1 MVLTPRHIGGV
12 ATEAS
17 AQAQSAQ
24 VQYEATQVKTA
35 NEIDFTGKTKY
46 AIKAAH
52 AVGPYDL
59 SSVLK
64 NRFLRYGYVTGGL
77 TYVMIGNPTSSTTNS
92 GYTSEGDICD
102 HIGGEG
108 DNYTFTFN
116 GDAGKFTVTNCADGT
131 LWGNSGTKNRP
142 IGKGNNGNTIT
153 VKLYEQ
159 SDGEFTLETNSYP
172 YRHTNTY
179 ASGGSAYVNYD
190 NPKSGKPSVLY
201 FKIYKIAEIVETK
214 TQATFKYYQGES
226 KVPYATVT
234 KDVKS
239 ESTIAG
245 LAEVPTYLTANYYNI
260 EENQEESSV
269 DGGEDAVAGMTYSV
283 RTNYPNDLPFVIDG
297 TTYFSL
303 GSDINTALK
312 ATSVPVGDIEFAK
325 YAVKMSGDWINGYLL
340 QGKNDKYL
348 NNTGSK
354 VSYDGSDASKFD
366 IEKSGENWY
375 LKSRADGQYLIINTD
390 GTVSFTQD
398 QDVNS
403 ATPLKNL
410 SNEQAYNYIN
420 TNCPAGHYVGSY
432 SKDQAG
438 TISFTQILKGE
449 GKISISADKY
459 YLFEEAEDDAYFLT
473 SKESTQHM
481 SDLHYTYQVS
491 GMKEVTFS
499 SLWQWKNN
507 MIVNANT
514 GKNLD
519 WQASLSDENTTSYRS
534 MVDGY
539 NEYKQAYTI
548 ELGTNEGQ
556 TYYLRQTGK
565 TTIGSINSKP
575 GVNTGYWFIREAD
588 AFSIPLN
595 AVDGKSY
602 ATMYAPVKLVQD
614 AEDKTIIYTGNVN
627 GNGNLHLEEWEGG
640 VIPANTPLVLVN
652 EKGAESARFLIS
664 YDEPA
669 RTVTPDDNWTG
680 TNIKLLFSGDERN
693 NYRLFGFNSSF
704 GVGFFKPKAT
714 GYIPANRGYLSDLPY
729 QTIGLQFPD
738 GTTTSI
744 DAAILNGNNTAED
757 TPIYD
762 ISGRRLMQ
770 PTRGQFYIRNGQ
782 KFIAQ

>member
-17 AQAQSAQ
+17 AQAT
-24 VQYEATQVKTA
+24 ATQITDPKA
-35 NEIDFTGKTKY
+35 IKCDGKTMY
-46 AIKAAH
+46 AFKAVKANRTDFSDT
-52 AVGPYDL
+52 GTTRPR
-59 SSVLK
+59 
-64 NRFLRYGYVTGGL
+64 NRFLRYNNTLVVLGVSTG
-77 TYVMIGNPTSSTTNS
+77 NTTDAF
-92 GYTSEGDICD
+92 GYTIDKICEKISTDEGKRYVFTFTSGSSCKAQNVFDNTYW
-102 HIGGEG
+102 G
-108 DNYTFTFN
+108 DN
-116 GDAGKFTVTNCADGT
+116 GKQRPAGKANEVDAKTIAFKKGNKTGT
-131 LWGNSGTKNRP
+131 IQILVNEKELCSVSGTSIYVSFNSSYTSP
-142 IGKGNNGNTIT
+142 IDFE
-153 VKLYEQ
+153 VYEI
-159 SDGEFTLETNSYP
+159 EETSN
-172 YRHTNTY
+172 
-179 ASGGSAYVNYD
+179 
-190 NPKSGKPSVLY
+190 K
-201 FKIYKIAEIVETK
+201 
-214 TQATFKYYQGES
+214 ATFKYYQGES
-226 KVPYATVT
+226 KVSYASVT
-234 KDVKS
+234 KEVKS

-245 LAEVPTYLTANYYNI
+245 LAEVPTYLTATYYKI
-260 EENQEESSV
+260 EGNQEETAF
-269 DGGEDAVAGMTYSV
+269 GTEEAEAGMTYSV
-283 RTNYPNDLPFVIDG
+283 RTKYPNDLPFVIDG

-303 GSDINTALK
+303 GSNINTALK
-312 ATSVPVGDIEFAK
+312 ATSVPAGDIEFAK
-325 YAVKMSGDWINGYLL
+325 YAVKMSGDCINGYLL
-340 QGKNDKYL
+340 QYKNNNYL
-348 NNTGSK
+348 KNTGSE
-354 VSYDGSDASKFD
+354 VSNIEEAGKFD
-366 IEKSGENWY
+366 IEKSEDNWY
-375 LKSRADGQYLIINTD
+375 LKSRPDGNCLVINTN
-390 GTVSFTQD
+390 GTVSFTSS
-398 QDVNS
+398 VND
-403 ATPLKNL
+403 ATALKNL

-438 TISFTQILKGE
+438 TISFDQIIKGE

-459 YLFEEAEDDAYFLT
+459 YLFEEAKKKAEDGTYFLT
-473 SKESTQHM
+473 SKESTKYI
-481 SDLHYTYQVS
+481 SNSSYTYKVS
-491 GMKEVTFS
+491 GMAEVTFS
-499 SLWQWKNN
+499 SLWQWKND

-514 GKNLD
+514 GKHLD
-519 WQASLSDENTTSYRS
+519 WQARLSDDKNTTSYRS

-548 ELGTNEGQ
+548 ELGINEGQ
-556 TYYLRQTGK
+556 TYYLQHTDK
-565 TTIGSINSKP
+565 TTIGYIYRKP
-575 GVNTGYWFIREAD
+575 GEYTGFWFIREAD

-652 EKGAESARFLIS
+652 EEGAESARFLIS

-669 RTVTPDDNWTG
+669 REVTPDVNWTG
-680 TNIKLLFSGDERN
+680 TNIKFQFSGDERN
-693 NYRLFGFNSSF
+693 NYRLFGFNSAF

>member
-1 MVLTPRHIGGV
+1 MWFLLLAILGGV
-12 ATEAS
+12 ATEVS
-17 AQAQSAQ
+17 AQAQAQYTATKVTSADQ
-24 VQYEATQVKTA
+24 
-35 NEIDFTGKTKY
+35 IDFTGNTMY
-46 AIKAAH
+46 AIKAVR
-52 AVGPYDL
+52 AVGGYDL
-59 SSVLK
+59 SSTLK
-64 NRFLRYGYVTGGL
+64 GRFLRYGSVSGAF
-77 TYVMIGNPTSSTTNS
+77 TYVMIGLPSGSSNT
-92 GYTSEGDICD
+92 GYTTGTNICNNMS
-102 HIGGEG
+102 GEG
-108 DNYTFTFN
+108 KNYVF
-116 GDAGKFTVTNCADGT
+116 KFTGNADEFEVTNCLDDT
-131 LWGNSGTKNRP
+131 KWGNNTKNASTQTRL
-142 IGKGNNGNTIT
+142 IGKGQSATIK
-153 VKLYEQ
+153 VKIYDKGE
-159 SDGEFTLETNSYP
+159 GEFTLETNSNSYKHINNYP
-172 YRHTNTY
+172 TGY
-179 ASGGSAYVNYD
+179 SAYVSY
-190 NPKSGKPSVLY
+190 SSSYSSVLY
-201 FKIYKIAEIVETK
+201 FEIYEIAETK
-214 TQATFKYYQGES
+214 TQATFKYYQGTSET
-226 KVPYATVT
+226 PYASVT
-234 KDVKS
+234 KDVVSK
-239 ESTIAG
+239 STIAG
-245 LAEVPTYLTANYYNI
+245 LANVPTYLTRTYYDG
-260 EENQEESSV
+260 ESKV
-269 DGGEDAVAGMTYSV
+269 EGTELAEAGKTYSV
-283 RTNYPNDLPFVIDG
+283 RTNYPDDLPFVIDG

-312 ATSVPVGDIEFAK
+312 AESVPAGDIEFAK
-325 YAVKMSGDWINGYLL
+325 YAVKMSGDCINGYLL
-340 QGKNDKYL
+340 QDKKDNYL
-348 NNTGSK
+348 KNTGSK
-354 VSYDGSDASKFD
+354 VGYGSDPSKFD
-366 IEKSGENWY
+366 IEKSEDNWY
-375 LKSRADGQYLIINTD
+375 LKSKPDGNYLIINTD
-390 GTVSFTQD
+390 GTVSFTSS
-398 QDVNS
+398 VND

-432 SKDQAG
+432 SKDQAE

-459 YLFEEAEDDAYFLT
+459 YLFEEAEDDTYFLT
-473 SKESTQHM
+473 SKESTKYI
-481 SDLHYTYQVS
+481 SNSSYTYQVS
-491 GMKEVTFS
+491 GMAEVTFS
-499 SLWQWKNN
+499 SLWQWNEN

-514 GKNLD
+514 GKKLN
-519 WQASLSDENTTSYRS
+519 WEASLSDENTTSYRS

-548 ELGTNEGQ
+548 ELGTYKGQ
-556 TYYLRQTGK
+556 TYYLKQTGK

-575 GVNTGYWFIREAD
+575 GANTGYWFIREAD

-652 EKGAESARFLIS
+652 EEGAESARFLIS

-669 RTVTPDDNWTG
+669 REVTPDDNWTG
-680 TNIKLLFSGDERN
+680 TNIKFQFTGDERN
-693 NYRLFGFNSSF
+693 NYRLFGFNSAF

-714 GYIPANRGYLSDLPY
+714 GNIPANRGYINISDLPY

>member
-1 MVLTPRHIGGV
+1 MWFLLLAILGGV
-12 ATEAS
+12 ATEVS
-17 AQAQSAQ
+17 AQA
-24 VQYEATQVKTA
+24 TFTKITDPTA
-35 NEIDFTGKTKY
+35 IKCDGKTKY
-46 AIKAAH
+46 AFKAVK
-52 AVGPYDL
+52 AVNASNPTVDL
-59 SSVLK
+59 GASTK
-64 NRFLRYGYVTGGL
+64 NRFLRYGLYNNNPLVILGVSSSEFGYKTIGEICTHIKDEGERYVFTFTSGTPCKAQNVCDKTYWGDNGGNRPTGKANENDAQAITFAAGKTEETIKIL
-77 TYVMIGNPTSSTTNS
+77 VNGTPLQSPSSTSINVSFSTKYS
-92 GYTSEGDICD
+92 SYSPIDFEVYEIEETS
-102 HIGGEG
+102 
-108 DNYTFTFN
+108 NKATFN
-116 GDAGKFTVTNCADGT
+116 
-131 LWGNSGTKNRP
+131 
-142 IGKGNNGNTIT
+142 
-153 VKLYEQ
+153 
-159 SDGEFTLETNSYP
+159 
-172 YRHTNTY
+172 
-179 ASGGSAYVNYD
+179 
-190 NPKSGKPSVLY
+190 
-201 FKIYKIAEIVETK
+201 
-214 TQATFKYYQGES
+214 YYQGES
-226 KVPYATVT
+226 NTPYASVT
-234 KDVKS
+234 KDVES

-245 LAEVPTYLTANYYNI
+245 LAEVPTYLTATYYKI
-260 EENQEESSV
+260 KENQEETAFGT
-269 DGGEDAVAGMTYSV
+269 DEAVAGNTYSV
-283 RTNYPNDLPFVIDG
+283 RTYYPNDLPFVIDG

-303 GSDINTALK
+303 GSNINTALK
-312 ATSVPVGDIEFAK
+312 ATSVPAGDIEFAK

-340 QGKNDKYL
+340 QYKNNNYL
-348 NNTGSK
+348 KNTGSE
-354 VSYDGSDASKFD
+354 VSNVEDASKFD
-366 IEKSGENWY
+366 IEKSEDNWY
-375 LKSRADGQYLIINTD
+375 LKSRPDGNYLVINTD
-390 GTVSFTQD
+390 GTVSFTSS
-398 QDVNS
+398 VND
-403 ATPLKNL
+403 ATALKNL

-459 YLFEEAEDDAYFLT
+459 YLFEEAEDDTYFLT

-481 SDLHYTYQVS
+481 YDLHYTYQVS
-491 GMKEVTFS
+491 GMAEVTFS
-499 SLWQWKNN
+499 SLWQWKND

-514 GKNLD
+514 GKHLD
-519 WQASLSDENTTSYRS
+519 WQAGLSDENTISYRS
-534 MVDGY
+534 MVDNY
-539 NEYKQAYTI
+539 NEYKQAFTI
-548 ELGTNEGQ
+548 QLDTYLGVN
-556 TYYLRQTGK
+556 YYLKQTGK
-565 TTIGSINSKP
+565 TTIESDNSKP

-627 GNGNLHLEEWEGG
+627 ENGNLHLEEWEGG

-652 EKGAESARFLIS
+652 EEGAESARFLIS

-693 NYRLFGFNSSF
+693 NYRLFGFNSAF
-704 GVGFFKPKAT
+704 GVGFFKPKDT
-714 GYIPANRGYLSDLPY
+714 GYIPANRGYINISNLPY

-762 ISGRRLMQ
+762 ISGRRLVQ

>member
-1 MVLTPRHIGGV
+1 MWFLLLAILGGV
-12 ATEAS
+12 ATEVS
-17 AQAQSAQ
+17 AQ
-24 VQYEATQVKTA
+24 YKATKVETA
-35 NEIDFTGKTKY
+35 NEIDFTGNTKY
-46 AIKAAH
+46 AIKAVR
-52 AVGPYDL
+52 AVGTSDL

-64 NRFLRYGYVTGGL
+64 GRFLKYEYINPYDNPKVTYVT
-77 TYVMIGNPTSSTTNS
+77 IGYPSSSTTNS
-92 GYTSEGDICD
+92 GYTSEKDICD
-102 HIGGEG
+102 HMADEG
-108 DNYTFTFN
+108 LKYTFTFK
-116 GDAGKFTVTNCADGT
+116 GTAEEFEVTNCADKT
-131 LWGNSGTKNRP
+131 LWGNYGTKNRP
-142 IGKGNNGNTIT
+142 IGQGQSSTIK
-153 VKLYEQ
+153 VKLYEK
-159 SDGEFTLETNSYP
+159 GNAEFTLETNGNP
-172 YRHTNTY
+172 YRHTNANT
-179 ASGGSAYVNYD
+179 ASHSAYINY
-190 NPKSGKPSVLY
+190 NTTSKLSVLY
-201 FKIYKIAEIVETK
+201 FEIYEIAETK
-214 TQATFKYYQGES
+214 ATFNYYQGES
-226 KVPYATVT
+226 NTNYASVT
-234 KDVKS
+234 KNVVSK
-239 ESTIAG
+239 STIAG
-245 LAEVPTYLTANYYNI
+245 LANVPTYLTATYYDG
-260 EENQEESSV
+260 ESKKEGT
-269 DGGEDAVAGMTYSV
+269 DLAVAGKTYSV

-303 GSDINTALK
+303 GSNINTALK
-312 ATSVPVGDIEFAK
+312 ATSVPAGNIEFAK
-325 YAVKMSGDWINGYLL
+325 YAVKMSGNWIDGYLL
-340 QGKNDKYL
+340 QDKNDNYL

-354 VSYDGSDASKFD
+354 VGYDGSNTSKFD
-366 IEKSGENWY
+366 IEKSGDKWY
-375 LKSRADGQYLIINTD
+375 LKSKPGGNYLIINTD
-390 GTVSFTQD
+390 GTVSFTSS
-398 QDVNS
+398 VND

-459 YLFEEAEDDAYFLT
+459 YLFEEAEDDTYFLT

-491 GMKEVTFS
+491 GMAEVTFS
-499 SLWQWKNN
+499 SLWQWKND

-514 GKNLD
+514 GKHLD

-534 MVDGY
+534 MVDNY
-539 NEYKQAYTI
+539 NDYKQAYTI

-556 TYYLRQTGK
+556 TYYLKQTGK
-565 TTIGSINSKP
+565 TTIGYINSKP
-575 GVNTGYWFIREAD
+575 GANTGYWFIREAD

-652 EKGAESARFLIS
+652 EEGAESARFLIS

-680 TNIKLLFSGDERN
+680 TNIKFQFTGDERN
-693 NYRLFGFNSSF
+693 NYRLFGFNSGF
-704 GVGFFKPKAT
+704 GVGFFKPKDT
-714 GYIPANRGYLSDLPY
+714 GYIPANRGYLSNLPY

-744 DAAILNGNNTAED
+744 DATILNGNNTAED

>member
-1 MVLTPRHIGGV
+1 MWFLLLAILGGV
-12 ATEAS
+12 ATEVS
-17 AQAQSAQ
+17 AQ
-24 VQYEATQVKTA
+24 YKATKVETA
-35 NEIDFTGKTKY
+35 NEIDFTGNTKY
-46 AIKAAH
+46 AIKAVR
-52 AVGPYDL
+52 AVGTSDL

-64 NRFLRYGYVTGGL
+64 GRFLKYEYINPYDNPKVTYVT
-77 TYVMIGNPTSSTTNS
+77 IGYPSSSTTNS
-92 GYTSEGDICD
+92 GYTSEKDICD
-102 HIGGEG
+102 HMADEG
-108 DNYTFTFN
+108 LKYTFTFK
-116 GDAGKFTVTNCADGT
+116 GTAEEFEVTNCADKT
-131 LWGNSGTKNRP
+131 LWGNYGTKNRP
-142 IGKGNNGNTIT
+142 IGQGQSSTIK
-153 VKLYEQ
+153 VKLYEK
-159 SDGEFTLETNSYP
+159 GNAEFTLETNGNP
-172 YRHTNTY
+172 YRHTNANT
-179 ASGGSAYVNYD
+179 ASHSAYINY
-190 NPKSGKPSVLY
+190 NTTSKLSVLY
-201 FKIYKIAEIVETK
+201 FEIYEIAETK
-214 TQATFKYYQGES
+214 ATFNYYQGES
-226 KVPYATVT
+226 NTNYASVT
-234 KDVKS
+234 KNVVSK
-239 ESTIAG
+239 STIAG
-245 LAEVPTYLTANYYNI
+245 LANVPTYLTATYYDG
-260 EENQEESSV
+260 ESKKEGT
-269 DGGEDAVAGMTYSV
+269 DLAVAGKTYSV

-303 GSDINTALK
+303 GSNINTALK
-312 ATSVPVGDIEFAK
+312 ATSVPAGDIEFAK

-340 QGKNDKYL
+340 QDKNDNYL
-348 NNTGSK
+348 KNTGSE
-354 VSYDGSDASKFD
+354 VGYGSDPSKFD
-366 IEKSGENWY
+366 IEKSGDNWY
-375 LKSRADGQYLIINTD
+375 LKSKPDGNYLIINTD
-390 GTVSFTQD
+390 GTVSFTSSVD
-398 QDVNS
+398 D
-403 ATPLKNL
+403 ATALKNL

-438 TISFTQILKGE
+438 TISFAQILKGE

-459 YLFEEAEDDAYFLT
+459 YLFEEAEDDTYFLT

-481 SDLHYTYQVS
+481 YDLHYTYQVS
-491 GMKEVTFS
+491 GMAEVTFS
-499 SLWQWKNN
+499 SLWQWKND

-514 GKNLD
+514 GKHLD

-534 MVDGY
+534 MVDNY
-539 NEYKQAYTI
+539 NDYKQAYTI

-556 TYYLRQTGK
+556 TYYLKQTGK
-565 TTIGSINSKP
+565 TTIGYINSKP
-575 GVNTGYWFIREAD
+575 GANTGYWFIREAD

-614 AEDKTIIYTGNVN
+614 TEDKTIIYTGNVN
-627 GNGNLHLEEWEGG
+627 GYGNLHLEEWEGG

-652 EKGAESARFLIS
+652 EEGAESARFLIS

-680 TNIKLLFSGDERN
+680 TNIKFQFTGDERN
-693 NYRLFGFNSSF
+693 NYRLFGFNSTF

-714 GYIPANRGYLSDLPY
+714 GYIPANRGYLSNLPY

>member
-1 MVLTPRHIGGV
+1 MYVVLTPRHIGGGV
-12 ATEAS
+12 ATEVS
-17 AQAQSAQ
+17 AQA
-24 VQYEATQVKTA
+24 TFTPITDPTA
-35 NEIDFTGKTKY
+35 IKCDGKTKY
-46 AIKAAH
+46 AFKAVKASST
-52 AVGPYDL
+52 DL
-59 SSVLK
+59 GTTGTTITK
-64 NRFLRYGYVTGGL
+64 NRFLRYGYI
-77 TYVMIGNPTSSTTNS
+77 YQGNPLVVLGESPSDFGYKTIDNICKDITKKETERYVFTFTSGTPCKAQNVYDNT
-92 GYTSEGDICD
+92 YW
-102 HIGGEG
+102 G
-108 DNYTFTFN
+108 DNGGQRPTGKANEIDAKAITFAAGKTYGTIKILVNGTPLQIMSSSSIYVTFSTKYSSYSPIDFEVYEIAETKATFN
-116 GDAGKFTVTNCADGT
+116 
-131 LWGNSGTKNRP
+131 
-142 IGKGNNGNTIT
+142 
-153 VKLYEQ
+153 
-159 SDGEFTLETNSYP
+159 
-172 YRHTNTY
+172 
-179 ASGGSAYVNYD
+179 
-190 NPKSGKPSVLY
+190 
-201 FKIYKIAEIVETK
+201 
-214 TQATFKYYQGES
+214 YYQGTS
-226 KVPYATVT
+226 KVPYASVT
-234 KDVKS
+234 KDVES

-245 LAEVPTYLTANYYNI
+245 LAEVPTYLTATYYKI
-260 EENQEESSV
+260 EENQEETAFGT
-269 DGGEDAVAGMTYSV
+269 DEAVAGKTYSV
-283 RTNYPNDLPFVIDG
+283 RTSYPNDLPFVIDG

-312 ATSVPVGDIEFAK
+312 AKSVPEGDIEFAK

-340 QGKNDKYL
+340 QDKNDKYL
-348 NNTGSK
+348 KNTGSA
-354 VSYDGSDASKFD
+354 VGYGSDPSKFD

-459 YLFEEAEDDAYFLT
+459 YLFEEAEDDTYFLT

-491 GMKEVTFS
+491 GMAEVTFS
-499 SLWQWKNN
+499 SLWQWKND

-514 GKNLD
+514 GKHLD

-534 MVDGY
+534 MVDNY
-539 NEYKQAYTI
+539 NDYKQAYTI

-556 TYYLRQTGK
+556 TYYLKQTGK
-565 TTIGSINSKP
+565 TTIGYINSKP
-575 GVNTGYWFIREAD
+575 GANTGYWFIREAD

-652 EKGAESARFLIS
+652 EEGAESARFLIS

-680 TNIKLLFSGDERN
+680 TNIKFQFTGDERN
-693 NYRLFGFNSSF
+693 NYRLFGFNSGF
-704 GVGFFKPKAT
+704 GVGFFKPKDT
-714 GYIPANRGYLSDLPY
+714 GYIPANRGYLSNLPY

-744 DAAILNGNNTAED
+744 DATILNGNNTAED

>member
-1 MVLTPRHIGGV
+1 MWFLLLAILGGV
-12 ATEAS
+12 ATEVS
-17 AQAQSAQ
+17 AQ
-24 VQYEATQVKTA
+24 YKATKVETA
-35 NEIDFTGKTKY
+35 NEIDFTGNTKY
-46 AIKAAH
+46 AIKAVR
-52 AVGPYDL
+52 AVGTSDL

-64 NRFLRYGYVTGGL
+64 GRFLKYEYINPYDNPKVTYVT
-77 TYVMIGNPTSSTTNS
+77 IGYPSSSTTNS
-92 GYTSEGDICD
+92 GYTSEKDICD
-102 HIGGEG
+102 HMADEG
-108 DNYTFTFN
+108 LKYTFTFK
-116 GDAGKFTVTNCADGT
+116 GTAEEFEVTNCADKT
-131 LWGNSGTKNRP
+131 LWGNYGTKNRP
-142 IGKGNNGNTIT
+142 IGQGQSSTIK
-153 VKLYEQ
+153 VKLYEK
-159 SDGEFTLETNSYP
+159 GNAEFTLETNGNP
-172 YRHTNTY
+172 YRHTNANT
-179 ASGGSAYVNYD
+179 ASHSAYINY
-190 NPKSGKPSVLY
+190 NTTSKLSVLY
-201 FKIYKIAEIVETK
+201 FEIYEIAETK
-214 TQATFKYYQGES
+214 ATFNYYQGES
-226 KVPYATVT
+226 NTNYASVT
-234 KDVKS
+234 KNVVSK
-239 ESTIAG
+239 STIAG
-245 LAEVPTYLTANYYNI
+245 LANVPTYLTATYYDG
-260 EENQEESSV
+260 ESKKEGT
-269 DGGEDAVAGMTYSV
+269 DLAVAGKTYSV

-303 GSDINTALK
+303 GSNINTALK
-312 ATSVPVGDIEFAK
+312 ATSVPAGNIEFAK
-325 YAVKMSGDWINGYLL
+325 YAVKMSGNWIDGYLL
-340 QGKNDKYL
+340 QDKNDNYL

-354 VSYDGSDASKFD
+354 VGYDGSNTSKFD
-366 IEKSGENWY
+366 IEKSGDKWY
-375 LKSRADGQYLIINTD
+375 LKSKPGGNYLIINTD
-390 GTVSFTQD
+390 GTVSFTSS
-398 QDVNS
+398 VND

-438 TISFTQILKGE
+438 TISFTQILEGE

-459 YLFEEAEDDAYFLT
+459 YLFEEAEDDTYFLT

-481 SDLHYTYQVS
+481 YDLHYTYQVS
-491 GMKEVTFS
+491 GMAEVTFS
-499 SLWQWKNN
+499 SLWQWKND

-514 GKNLD
+514 GKHLD
-519 WQASLSDENTTSYRS
+519 WQAGLSDKNTTSYRS
-534 MVDGY
+534 TVDSY

-556 TYYLRQTGK
+556 TYYLKQTGK

-575 GVNTGYWFIREAD
+575 GANTGYWFIREAD

-627 GNGNLHLEEWEGG
+627 GYGNLHLEEWEGG

-652 EKGAESARFLIS
+652 EEGAESARFLIS

-669 RTVTPDDNWTG
+669 REVTPDDNWTG
-680 TNIKLLFSGDERN
+680 TNIKFQFTGDERN
-693 NYRLFGFNSSF
+693 NYRLFGFNSAF
-704 GVGFFKPKAT
+704 GVGFFKPKDT

-744 DAAILNGNNTAED
+744 DATILNGNNTAED

>member
-1 MVLTPRHIGGV
+1 MSSSSIYVTFSTKYSSYSP
-12 ATEAS
+12 
-17 AQAQSAQ
+17 
-24 VQYEATQVKTA
+24 
-35 NEIDFTGKTKY
+35 IDFEVYEIAETK
-46 AIKAAH
+46 A
-52 AVGPYDL
+52 
-59 SSVLK
+59 
-64 NRFLRYGYVTGGL
+64 
-77 TYVMIGNPTSSTTNS
+77 
-92 GYTSEGDICD
+92 
-102 HIGGEG
+102 
-108 DNYTFTFN
+108 TFN
-116 GDAGKFTVTNCADGT
+116 
-131 LWGNSGTKNRP
+131 
-142 IGKGNNGNTIT
+142 
-153 VKLYEQ
+153 
-159 SDGEFTLETNSYP
+159 
-172 YRHTNTY
+172 
-179 ASGGSAYVNYD
+179 
-190 NPKSGKPSVLY
+190 
-201 FKIYKIAEIVETK
+201 
-214 TQATFKYYQGES
+214 YYQGTS
-226 KVPYATVT
+226 KVPYASVT
-234 KDVKS
+234 KDVES

-245 LAEVPTYLTANYYNI
+245 LAEVPTYLTATYYKI
-260 EENQEESSV
+260 EENQEETAFGT
-269 DGGEDAVAGMTYSV
+269 DEAVAGKTYSV
-283 RTNYPNDLPFVIDG
+283 RTSYPNDLPFVIDG

-312 ATSVPVGDIEFAK
+312 AKSVPEGDIEFAK

-340 QGKNDKYL
+340 QDKNDKYL
-348 NNTGSK
+348 KNTGSA
-354 VSYDGSDASKFD
+354 VGYGSDPSKFD

-438 TISFTQILKGE
+438 TISFAQILKGE

-459 YLFEEAEDDAYFLT
+459 YLFEEAEDDTYFLT
-473 SKESTQHM
+473 SKESTKYI
-481 SDLHYTYQVS
+481 SNSSYTYQVS
-491 GMKEVTFS
+491 GMAEVTFS
-499 SLWQWKNN
+499 SLWQWKND

-514 GKNLD
+514 GKHLD

-534 MVDGY
+534 MVDNY
-539 NEYKQAYTI
+539 NDYKQAYTI

-556 TYYLRQTGK
+556 TYYLKQTGK
-565 TTIGSINSKP
+565 TTIKSINYKP
-575 GVNTGYWFIREAD
+575 GSEEKTGFWFIREAD
-588 AFSIPLN
+588 AFSIRLH

-602 ATMYAPVKLVQD
+602 ATMYAPVKLIQD

-652 EKGAESARFLIS
+652 EEGAESARFLIS

-669 RTVTPDDNWTG
+669 REVTPDDNWTG
-680 TNIKLLFSGDERN
+680 TNIKFQFTGDERN
-693 NYRLFGFNSSF
+693 NYRLFGFNSAF

-714 GYIPANRGYLSDLPY
+714 GNIPANRGYINISNLPY

>member
-1 MVLTPRHIGGV
+1 MWFLLLAILGGV

-24 VQYEATQVKTA
+24 VKYEATQVTTA
-35 NEIDFTGKTKY
+35 NKIDFSGKTKY
-46 AIKAAH
+46 AIQAVR
-52 AVGPYDL
+52 AVGAYNL

-77 TYVMIGNPTSSTTNS
+77 TYVMIGYPLGTNSSGNS
-92 GYTSEGDICD
+92 GYTSVKDICD
-102 HIGGEG
+102 HMGDKGDG

-116 GDAGKFTVTNCADGT
+116 GNADKFTVTNCADGT

-142 IGKGNNGNTIT
+142 IGQGNNGNTIT
-153 VKLYEQ
+153 VKLYDK
-159 SDGEFTLETNSYP
+159 SNGEFTLETNGYP
-172 YRHTNTY
+172 YRHTNT
-179 ASGGSAYVNYD
+179 SDTGGSAYINY
-190 NPKSGKPSVLY
+190 NKAQNNNPSVLY
-201 FKIYKIAEIVETK
+201 FEIYEIAEIVETK
-214 TQATFKYYQGES
+214 TQATFKYYQGTSETD
-226 KVPYATVT
+226 YASVT
-234 KDVKS
+234 KDVVSGNK
-239 ESTIAG
+239 IAE
-245 LAEVPTYLTANYYNI
+245 LANVPTYLTATYY
-260 EENQEESSV
+260 
-269 DGGEDAVAGMTYSV
+269 DGELEVKGTDLAVAGKTYTV
-283 RTNYPNDLPFVIDG
+283 ITNYPNDLPFVIDG

-312 ATSVPVGDIEFAK
+312 AKSVPAGNIEFAK
-325 YAVKMSGDWINGYLL
+325 YAVKMSGNWIDGYLL
-340 QGKNDKYL
+340 QDKNDNYL
-348 NNTGSK
+348 KNTGSE
-354 VSYDGSDASKFD
+354 VGYGSDPSKFD
-366 IEKSGENWY
+366 IEKSEDNWY
-375 LKSRADGQYLIINTD
+375 LKSKPDGNYLIINTD
-390 GTVSFTQD
+390 GTVSFTSS
-398 QDVNS
+398 VND

-410 SNEQAYNYIN
+410 SNEQAYNYI

-432 SKDQAG
+432 YKDQAG

-459 YLFEEAEDDAYFLT
+459 YLFEEAEDDTYFLT
-473 SKESTQHM
+473 SKESTKHM
-481 SDLHYTYQVS
+481 SDLTYTYQVS
-491 GMKEVTFS
+491 GMAEVTFS
-499 SLWQWKNN
+499 SLWQWKND

-514 GKNLD
+514 GKHLD
-519 WQASLSDENTTSYRS
+519 WQARLSDENTTSYRS
-534 MVDGY
+534 MVDNY
-539 NEYKQAYTI
+539 NDYKQAYTI
-548 ELGTNEGQ
+548 ELGINEGQ
-556 TYYLRQTGK
+556 TYYLKQTGK
-565 TTIGSINSKP
+565 TTIGYINSKP

-588 AFSIPLN
+588 AFSIPLH

-627 GNGNLHLEEWEGG
+627 ENGNLHLEEWEGG

-652 EKGAESARFLIS
+652 EEGAESARFLIS

-669 RTVTPDDNWTG
+669 REVTPDDNWTG

-704 GVGFFKPKAT
+704 GVGFFKPKDT
-714 GYIPANRGYLSDLPY
+714 GNIPANRGYINISNLPY

-744 DAAILNGNNTAED
+744 DAAILNGNTTAED

-762 ISGRRLMQ
+762 ISGRRIMQ

>member
-1 MVLTPRHIGGV
+1 MWFLLLAILGGV
-12 ATEAS
+12 ATEVS
-17 AQAQSAQ
+17 AQA
-24 VQYEATQVKTA
+24 TFTKITDPTA
-35 NEIDFTGKTKY
+35 IKCDGKTMY
-46 AIKAAH
+46 AFKAVKASPNDF
-52 AVGPYDL
+52 GDT
-59 SSVLK
+59 K
-64 NRFLRYGYVTGGL
+64 NTRNRFLRYGFIYNGIPLVVLGVNTGTTASDFGYDIDDICKYIKTDEGKSYVFTFTSGTTCYAQNVLDKTYWGDNTQQRPTGKANKIDAKAITFAAGKTKETIKIL
-77 TYVMIGNPTSSTTNS
+77 VNNIPLQLGSATSIYVSFKSPTS
-92 GYTSEGDICD
+92 YYLIDFEVYEIEETS
-102 HIGGEG
+102 
-108 DNYTFTFN
+108 NKATFN
-116 GDAGKFTVTNCADGT
+116 
-131 LWGNSGTKNRP
+131 
-142 IGKGNNGNTIT
+142 
-153 VKLYEQ
+153 
-159 SDGEFTLETNSYP
+159 
-172 YRHTNTY
+172 
-179 ASGGSAYVNYD
+179 
-190 NPKSGKPSVLY
+190 
-201 FKIYKIAEIVETK
+201 
-214 TQATFKYYQGES
+214 YYQGTS
-226 KVPYATVT
+226 KVPYASVT
-234 KDVKS
+234 KDVES

-245 LAEVPTYLTANYYNI
+245 LAEVPTYLTADYYNI
-260 EENQEESSV
+260 EENQEETAFGT
-269 DGGEDAVAGMTYSV
+269 DEAKAGKTYSV
-283 RTNYPNDLPFVIDG
+283 RTSYPNDLPFVIDG

-303 GSDINTALK
+303 GKDINTALK
-312 ATSVPVGDIEFAK
+312 ATSVPAGNIEFAK
-325 YAVKMSGDWINGYLL
+325 YAVKMSGNWIDGYLL
-340 QGKNDKYL
+340 QDKNDNYL
-348 NNTGSK
+348 KNTGSK
-354 VSYDGSDASKFD
+354 VGYGGSNTSKFD

-410 SNEQAYNYIN
+410 SNEQAYNYI

-432 SKDQAG
+432 YKDQAG
-438 TISFTQILKGE
+438 TISFDQIIKGE

-459 YLFEEAEDDAYFLT
+459 YLFEEAEDDTYFLT

-481 SDLHYTYQVS
+481 SDLHYTYQIS

-499 SLWQWKNN
+499 SLWKWTKDN

-514 GKNLD
+514 GKHLD
-519 WQASLSDENTTSYRS
+519 WQASLSDDENTTSYRS
-534 MVDGY
+534 TVDSY
-539 NEYKQAYTI
+539 NDYKQAYTI
-548 ELGTNEGQ
+548 ELGTNGGQ

-565 TTIGSINSKP
+565 TTIKSDNSKP

-652 EKGAESARFLIS
+652 EEGAESARFLIS

-669 RTVTPDDNWTG
+669 REVTPDDNWTG
-680 TNIKLLFSGDERN
+680 TNIKFQFTGDERN
-693 NYRLFGFNSSF
+693 NYRLFGFNSAF
-704 GVGFFKPKAT
+704 GVGFFKPKDT